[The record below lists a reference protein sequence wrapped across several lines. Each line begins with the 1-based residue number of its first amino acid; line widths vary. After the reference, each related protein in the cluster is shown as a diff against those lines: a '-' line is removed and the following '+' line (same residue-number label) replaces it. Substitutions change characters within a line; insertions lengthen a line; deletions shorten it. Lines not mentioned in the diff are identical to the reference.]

1 MKYLLQYIREQRVE
15 REIEAD
21 SENEALKIFNRLLE
35 TFDLSSPNDQ
45 SDDPGEI
52 IFLERLPSEL
62 QSKIV
67 QQIRQRKGL
76 SENA

>member
-62 QSKIV
+62 ESLGVLK
-67 QQIRQRKGL
+67 
-76 SENA
+76 